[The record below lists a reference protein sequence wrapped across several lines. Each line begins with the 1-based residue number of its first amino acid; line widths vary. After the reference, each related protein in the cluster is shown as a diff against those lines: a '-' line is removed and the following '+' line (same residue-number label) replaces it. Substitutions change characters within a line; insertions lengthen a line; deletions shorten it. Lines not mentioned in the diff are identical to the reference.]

1 MVRDFG
7 RHLFG
12 ITAVVFG
19 VIAFVWHDF
28 NIWQHA
34 KPASLPLREII
45 LYVTAAANIVGGLM
59 MQWRRLL
66 SLGTASV
73 ASVLLFFTLLKVP
86 GIISAP
92 NVYNNWG
99 GFFEQLSL
107 LCGAI
112 IVLAGTG
119 PQNQVWRARTARTA
133 YILFGLCVLSFALE
147 QAFYLKAT
155 AGFVPA
161 WIPPNKMFWAV
172 ATTIAFA
179 MAALA
184 IFSGRYA
191 LLATQLLTA
200 MILAF
205 GLLIWIPQLFSAPPT
220 FFTWAESAETFG
232 IAASA
237 WIIAARLYDSRS
249 GISR

>member
-1 MVRDFG
+1 MIRDFG
-7 RHLFG
+7 RRLLG

-19 VIAFVWHDF
+19 VSAFAWHDF
-28 NIWQHA
+28 NSA
-34 KPASLPLREII
+34 KPIASLPLREII
-45 LYVTAAANIVGGLM
+45 LYVTAVANIVGGLM
-59 MQWRRLL
+59 MQRRRTL
-66 SLGTASV
+66 SVGTASV
-73 ASVLLFFTLLKVP
+73 ASVMLLFTLLKIP

-92 NVYNNWG
+92 NIYNNWG

-119 PQNQVWRARTARTA
+119 PQNQAWRARAARTA
-133 YILFGLCVLSFALE
+133 YILFGLCVVSFALE
-147 QAFYLKAT
+147 QVFYLRAT
-155 AGFVPA
+155 ADFVPA
-161 WIPPNKMFWAV
+161 WIPPNQMFWAV

-200 MILAF
+200 MLVAF
-205 GLLIWIPQLFSAPPT
+205 GFLVWLPQLFSAPPML
-220 FFTWAESAETFG
+220 FTWAESTETFA

-237 WIIAARLYDSRS
+237 WIAAARLYDSRS
-249 GISR
+249 GK